1 MLKRAYF
8 TRGEKVGG
16 FFACLKIVESPLF
29 KQALVVCELERLKFP
44 F

>member
-16 FFACLKIVESPLF
+16 FFACLKIIESSFQTGDRCLEVWCF
-29 KQALVVCELERLKFP
+29 KVF
-44 F
+44 